1 MINNFW
7 YKKSRMTIHRLKD
20 MLQWSQRIG
29 SDEISEMH
37 YLIKIL
43 KEDNNDL
50 K

>member
-29 SDEISEMH
+29 SDEIYEIQDI
-37 YLIKIL
+37 IKYL
-43 KEDNNDL
+43 KEE